1 MAIGDIPS
9 SPQQAAAPPQPI
21 DIEAWTEQAT
31 VALGS
36 VAISTPGDAVAG
48 ASVTLA
54 IPLDEH
60 DAPSAAVHPV
70 GASAAAKEG
79 GYYRRKE
86 PLRRDSMKRRE
97 ALLKGKEGS
106 RRRQRWE
113 NDRLLNNP
121 YAEPPLPKDWEVHPT
136 YTSKHVP
143 YYLAPLW
150 DAGLK
155 RQSNQRK
162 KAQVAQKTA
171 NKTVA
176 TNPTTPGIVPKEL
189 REKLKRSRGAKG
201 LLMDLEGEVRKFV
214 ADWEEKERKAEQEGL
229 PADPDSE
236 DDEIVFV
243 GRNGQMNDLR
253 SPTEAEAIKKELMLF
268 ETPEEDVG
276 GSFGRWLVH
285 HIGVYYGLK
294 TWSVTV
300 GNPARREAYIG
311 VKGAKLKPG
320 NAGDQAIED
329 PTPWVKSNEPLL
341 QSNGQL
347 EAALLLDAKQPTKET
362 LLRFAGK
369 GVRVVNIYNDIQFSK
384 HTRRIKANNKS
395 VLVDDQVSFIDSDT
409 LPPTWCYSTRC
420 PIPSFN
426 DFTGCSSAYIAWL
439 DEKRLAG
446 MPRTAPNGWRNSLVH
461 NVMTRNGIL
470 LALQDGS

>member
-1 MAIGDIPS
+1 MAIGDITS
-9 SPQQAAAPPQPI
+9 SPPQAAAPPQPI

-36 VAISTPGDAVAG
+36 VSIATPGDAVRG
-48 ASVTLA
+48 TSVTLA

-60 DAPSAAVHPV
+60 DAPAQPV

-86 PLRRDSMKRRE
+86 PLRRDSLKRRE

-121 YAEPPLPKDWEVHPT
+121 YAEPPLPKDWEVRPT
-136 YTSKHVP
+136 YTAKHVP

-155 RQSNQRK
+155 RQSNERK
-162 KAQVAQKTA
+162 SAAVAQKAAT
-171 NKTVA
+171 KTVA
-176 TNPTTPGIVPKEL
+176 NKPTTPGVVPKEL

-201 LLMDLEGEVRKFV
+201 LLMDLESEVRKFV

-253 SPTEAEAIKKELMLF
+253 SPSEAAAIKKELMLF

-285 HIGVYYGLK
+285 HIGVYYGLN
-294 TWSVTV
+294 TWSITK

-311 VKGAKLKPG
+311 LKGAQLRAG
-320 NAGDQAIED
+320 NGGNQIYASL
-329 PTPWVKSNEPLL
+329 PRPLY
-341 QSNGQL
+341 G
-347 EAALLLDAKQPTKET
+347 
-362 LLRFAGK
+362 
-369 GVRVVNIYNDIQFSK
+369 
-384 HTRRIKANNKS
+384 
-395 VLVDDQVSFIDSDT
+395 LV
-409 LPPTWCYSTRC
+409 
-420 PIPSFN
+420 
-426 DFTGCSSAYIAWL
+426 
-439 DEKRLAG
+439 
-446 MPRTAPNGWRNSLVH
+446 
-461 NVMTRNGIL
+461 
-470 LALQDGS
+470 